1 MARRHGADRAGM
13 ARRLPCRR
21 CRAAVAGSA
30 RFGRTRAASRTGVH
44 GTSCDKDRALAILC
58 SDNLRHQPRSGA
70 GRPDRR
76 VGAGRRVDHAARSRC
91 HGAALAGGRSVL
103 LDEAD
108 GRAIARRGRRVGS
121 AEFLLVRPCRKHRR
135 NDPGG
140 RVHRRRSRRSMMVI
154 DQRYDSS
161 ERFRLGLLADKANH
175 LIQRAALPSLVQLV
189 MRVALA
195 VPFWRSGILKWD
207 GLLKLSDTAVTLFTD
222 EFTLHLPGGPYHYPA
237 PTVMAF
243 LSGCGEILFP
253 VLLVLGLATRFA
265 ALGLLFMT
273 VVVELTVPDGWPVH
287 ITWAA
292 MALSI
297 MAWGPGRTSIDHWL
311 HTKIFGNGSS

>member
-1 MARRHGADRAGM
+1 MLPLEQTRA
-13 ARRLPCRR
+13 CSY
-21 CRAAVAGSA
+21 AAAFASALVDPECETPAIVAGPAGKSA
-30 RFGRTRAASRTGVH
+30 VKRYNVYRNNVTVSLIDA
-44 GTSCDKDRALAILC
+44 
-58 SDNLRHQPRSGA
+58 
-70 GRPDRR
+70 
-76 VGAGRRVDHAARSRC
+76 
-91 HGAALAGGRSVL
+91 
-103 LDEAD
+103 EAD

-222 EFTLHLPGGPYHYPA
+222 EFTLHLPGRA
-237 PTVMAF
+237 LS
-243 LSGCGEILFP
+243 LSGADCDGVPFRMWRNP
-253 VLLVLGLATRFA
+253 VSGAAGARLGY
-265 ALGLLFMT
+265 ALRRARTAFH
-273 VVVELTVPDGWPVH
+273 DG
-287 ITWAA
+287 
-292 MALSI
+292 
-297 MAWGPGRTSIDHWL
+297 RR
-311 HTKIFGNGSS
+311 